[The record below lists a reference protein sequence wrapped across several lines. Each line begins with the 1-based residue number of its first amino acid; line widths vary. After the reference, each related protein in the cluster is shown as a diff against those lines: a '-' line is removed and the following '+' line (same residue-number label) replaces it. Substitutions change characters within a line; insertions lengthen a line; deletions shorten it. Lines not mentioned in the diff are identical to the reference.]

1 MSELVEP
8 IPTRMRALMYR
19 GVRNL
24 EVVELPVAEVGAEDA
39 LLEVSHC
46 GICGTDLHIA
56 LEGLSPPDRVVGHE
70 YSARV
75 VAVGSE
81 VAGWRAGDKVV
92 PKPSPSCG
100 RCHCC
105 RAGRPS
111 LCALRAPL
119 GGEGEPD
126 SGAFA
131 EYVRVRAR
139 DLLAI
144 PEGLDLRT
152 AALAEP
158 LAVALH
164 GITLSGA
171 APGDRVLV
179 TGAGPIGLLTIAGLR
194 ALCIDDISVTE
205 PSALRRERAG
215 RLGAK
220 TVLDPSELE
229 VPVMPFTTADSPFDV
244 ALECSGNPRAM
255 ESALGQLRRMGTL
268 VLVGTGMQ
276 RPKFD
281 HNRILLNE
289 LVVTGAYCY
298 DDQGMERSLEL
309 LASGRIP
316 ADLLIE
322 PEDVPLD
329 GMLEAAERC
338 AAGEL
343 AGKVLVVPR

>member
-1 MSELVEP
+1 MSLHESG
-8 IPTRMRALMYR
+8 IPATMRALMYR
-19 GVRNL
+19 GVRKL
-24 EVVELPVAEVGAEDA
+24 EVVELPVARIGAEDA

-46 GICGTDLHIA
+46 GICGTDLHVV
-56 LEGLSPPDRVVGHE
+56 LEGMSPPDRVGGHE

-75 VAVGSE
+75 VAVGSD
-81 VAGWRAGDKVV
+81 VDGWQAGEKVV
-92 PKPSPSCG
+92 PKPAASCG
-100 RCHCC
+100 HCAYC

-111 LCALRAPL
+111 LCAARPPL
-119 GGEGEPD
+119 GSAGYD
-126 SGAFA
+126 DNGAFA
-131 EYVRVRAR
+131 EYVRVRAS
-139 DLLAI
+139 DLLAV
-144 PEGLDLRT
+144 PEELDLRT

-164 GITLSGA
+164 AITVSGA

-179 TGAGPIGLLTIAGLR
+179 TGAGPIGLLAIAGLR
-194 ALCIDDISVTE
+194 AQGVDDIHVTE
-205 PSALRRERAG
+205 PSPLRRERAA

-220 TVLDPSELE
+220 AVFEPEQFET
-229 VPVMPFTTADSPFDV
+229 PVMPFDTVDSAFDI

-255 ESALGQLRRMGTL
+255 EAALGQLRRMGTL
-268 VLVGTGMQ
+268 VLVGTGMR
-276 RPKFD
+276 RPKLD

-298 DDQGMERSLEL
+298 DERGMERSLEL
-309 LASGRIP
+309 LASGTIP

>member
-1 MSELVEP
+1 
-8 IPTRMRALMYR
+8 MRALMYR
-19 GVRNL
+19 GPRKL
-24 EVVELPVAEVGAEDA
+24 EIVELPVAAIGAEDA

-46 GICGTDLHIA
+46 GICGTDLHVV
-56 LEGLSPPDRVVGHE
+56 LEGMSRPDRVGGHE

-81 VAGWRAGDKVV
+81 VDGWRAGDEVV
-92 PKPSPSCG
+92 PKPAPSCG
-100 RCHCC
+100 SCHCC

-111 LCALRAPL
+111 LCVARPALGS
-119 GGEGEPD
+119 GGYD
-126 SGAFA
+126 QNGAFA
-131 EYVRVRAR
+131 EYVRVRAS
-139 DLLAI
+139 DLLAV
-144 PEGLDLRT
+144 PDGLDLRT
-152 AALAEP
+152 AALVEP

-164 GITLSGA
+164 GITLSRV

-194 ALCIDDISVTE
+194 ALGVDDISVTE
-205 PSALRRERAG
+205 PSPLRRERAS

-220 TVLDPSELE
+220 GVLDPGVFEA
-229 VPVMPFTTADSPFDV
+229 PVMPFDTVDSAFDV

-268 VLVGTGMQ
+268 VLLGTGMR
-276 RPKFD
+276 RPKLD

-298 DDQGMERSLEL
+298 DEQGMERSLAL
-309 LASGRIP
+309 LASGVVP
-316 ADLLIE
+316 VDLLIE